1 VPTHSLAGKNRSQL
15 SVIFEVIG
23 TPQLDDLPHLDE
35 NTAQL
40 LSNLPTRSA
49 QVRYNMDSDSV
60 LRCYGLLCYVV
71 VWVDCV
77 NPNVRNQCWWRVGEE
92 WV

>member
-1 VPTHSLAGKNRSQL
+1 MPTRSLTGKNRSQL

-40 LSNLPTRSA
+40 LSNLPTRSP
-49 QVRYNMDSDSV
+49 QVRYNRQHTLGCGAV
-60 LRCYGLLCYVV
+60 
-71 VWVDCV
+71 
-77 NPNVRNQCWWRVGEE
+77 
-92 WV
+92 